1 MRDRPPRH
9 PLAALRAQLGLS
21 ATEYLQRVDARHRAL
36 GFGHTSIRREK
47 VSRWEAGLQSPE
59 MTAQLAMANLHG
71 VPDAS
76 VRKLGWPDWLLL
88 ACPEDGRVI
97 AAPWTPAGTVE
108 SLTASAQ
115 EGIVDR
121 RDFLL
126 YTGVTLGAITADWA
140 ATLGRP
146 AIAST
151 GRRQLTP
158 TMVSHLERR
167 LDDLR
172 RLDDVLGG
180 GELRRASISELRL
193 LTSLAKDAAY
203 TAQTGQRLFSA
214 ISEAARICGWLHF
227 DAGSHAAAQK
237 LFVTALRASAD
248 ANDAEVGANVLA
260 FMAIQTYSTGNPQDA
275 VSLARTAQEQAAHRT
290 TPRVRSML
298 HARTARALS
307 KTPHSAQACARE
319 LDAAR
324 DAFAQGPHDN
334 DPSFIYWMTEG
345 EIEML
350 AGSCALDLQDPRRAL
365 SFFDAAH
372 AADYSAGGYVRDQAL
387 FLTRRAEALLAL
399 GQVEEACA
407 TAREAF
413 EQSGDVDSTRPV
425 GAITDFRKRLIERGW
440 STAAV
445 SEFLELTA

>member
-1 MRDRPPRH
+1 MRDWPHRH

-21 ATEYLQRVDARHRAL
+21 ATEYLERMDARHRAL
-36 GFGHTSIRREK
+36 GFGHTSVRREK

-71 VPDAS
+71 VPDAL
-76 VRKLGWPDWLLL
+76 VRELGWPDWLLQ

-97 AAPWTPAGTVE
+97 GAPWTPAGTVE
-108 SLTASAQ
+108 SLAASAR

-126 YTGVTLGAITADWA
+126 YTGVTLGTITTDWSA
-140 ATLGRP
+140 AFGQP
-146 AIAST
+146 AVAGT

-158 TMVSHLERR
+158 KMVAHLERR

-180 GELRRASISELRL
+180 GELRRASVSELRL
-193 LTSLAKDAAY
+193 LNALAEKATY
-203 TAQTGQRLFSA
+203 TAETGQRLFSA

-248 ANDAEVGANVLA
+248 ANDVEVGANVLA

-307 KTPHSAQACARE
+307 KTPHSKQACVRE

-324 DAFAQGPHDN
+324 DAFTQGPHDD

-350 AGSCALDLQDPRRAL
+350 AGSCALDLGEPDQAL
-365 SFFDAAH
+365 TFFDAAH
-372 AADYSAGGYVRDQAL
+372 AADYSAGGYIRDQAL

-413 EQSGDVDSTRPV
+413 EQSGDVDSTRPS
-425 GAITDFRKRLIERGW
+425 GAITEFRKRLTERDW
-440 STAAV
+440 STATV